1 VQVLLYVASNEECGC
16 PPSLLPLP
24 LPSLCARSLNLWGNH
39 LCGTDV
45 IQLLHA
51 VSDNKDTVI
60 HTLNLGANN
69 VGMDG
74 IRIICTSQPSAGGK
88 ARHVA
93 HDAICHAAC
102 CFFLYVGLIP

>member
-1 VQVLLYVASNEECGC
+1 MQVLLYVASNEEYGC

-24 LPSLCARSLNLWGNH
+24 CPSLCALSLNLWGNH

-51 VSDNKDTVI
+51 VSDNKETVI

-74 IRIICTSQPSAGGK
+74 IRIICTLQPNAGGG

-93 HDAICHAAC
+93 LDAIWHAAC
-102 CFFLYVGLIP
+102 VF